1 MTDLRIGVLGYG
13 LRGSLART
21 AHRPGR
27 GAVVTTVADPDPRA
41 RAAAAAAFPGR
52 R

>member
-1 MTDLRIGVLGYG
+1 MTDIRIGVLGYG

-27 GAVVTTVADPDPRA
+27 GAVVAALADPDRKSVV
-41 RAAAAAAFPGR
+41 
-52 R
+52 